1 MATGDSKMDRQVEH
15 KSDLTVYERLYDV
28 RMSDA
33 DRETAV
39 SALRNAELL
48 VDLFAW
54 LAKKVEQV
62 GERSFLKPVLK
73 H

>member
-1 MATGDSKMDRQVEH
+1 MDKQVEN
-15 KSDLTVYERLYDV
+15 KIGSTVYERLDDV
-28 RMSDA
+28 RMTQA
-33 DRETAV
+33 DRDTAI
-39 SALRNAELL
+39 SALHNAELL

-62 GERSFLKPVLK
+62 GERSFLKPILK